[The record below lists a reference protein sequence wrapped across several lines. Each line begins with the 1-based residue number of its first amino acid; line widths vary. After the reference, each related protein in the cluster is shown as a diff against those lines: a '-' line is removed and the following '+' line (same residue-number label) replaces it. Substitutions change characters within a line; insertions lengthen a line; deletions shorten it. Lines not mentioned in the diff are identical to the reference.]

1 VRLSDAALIRYA
13 LAMKVLAGVLLMI
26 PMVAVAEPEP
36 TPKEQVEKVI
46 NEHMS
51 DFRECYTKRLKVKTT
66 LAGKVIVLITIED
79 KGNVSAAS
87 ITQSLDDE
95 VDACVSKTM
104 KTLTFPAPGQ
114 QVKLKYPF
122 DFHK

>member
-1 VRLSDAALIRYA
+1 
-13 LAMKVLAGVLLMI
+13 MKFLGPILLMI
-26 PMVAVAEPEP
+26 PMVAAAEPEL
-36 TPKEQVEKVI
+36 TPKQQVEKVI
-46 NEHMS
+46 DDHMS

-66 LAGKVIVLITIED
+66 LSGKLVVLITIEE